1 MESFLDEIR
10 AVVDKYKAIL
20 SARITAFKSA
30 KQVAWANLTKKPAPK
45 AEPKAKKKAKKS
57 G

>member
-1 MESFLDEIR
+1 MESLIDDIR
-10 AVVDKYKAIL
+10 AVFDKYKAII

-30 KQVAWANLTKKPAPK
+30 IQVAWANLTKKPAPK
-45 AEPKAKKKAKKS
+45 DKKKAKKS